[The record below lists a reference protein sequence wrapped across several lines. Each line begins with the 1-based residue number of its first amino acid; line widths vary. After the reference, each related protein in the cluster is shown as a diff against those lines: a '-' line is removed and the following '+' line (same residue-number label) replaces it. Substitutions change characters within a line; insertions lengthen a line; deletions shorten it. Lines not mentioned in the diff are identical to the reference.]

1 MDLSLKT
8 ETFGADDQS
17 WLDSAHGQ
25 DAAISITIVPGAG
38 GGFTAGTHYPT
49 GHLPSGTKLGK
60 ITASG
65 KYGLYDDAAG
75 DGRNT
80 LVGFLLTA
88 QKIGTGDVVAPLL
101 VHGRINEAALPFT
114 IDAAGKADVA
124 GRIQFV

>member
-1 MDLSLKT
+1 MDLGLKT
-8 ETFGADDQS
+8 ETFGGDSQT

-25 DAAISITIVPGAG
+25 DAAISGTIVAGAG

-65 KYGLYDDAAG
+65 KYGLYDDTAT
-75 DGRNT
+75 DGRQT

-88 QKIGTGDVVAPLL
+88 QKIGTSDIVGPILT
-101 VHGRINEAALPFT
+101 HGRINEAALPFT
-114 IDAAGKADVA
+114 VDANGKADVA
-124 GRIQFV
+124 GRIHFI

>member
-1 MDLSLKT
+1 MDLGLKT
-8 ETFGADDQS
+8 ETFGGDSQT

-25 DAAISITIVPGAG
+25 DAATNVTIVPGAT

-65 KYGLYDDAAG
+65 KYGLYDDAAT
-75 DGRNT
+75 DGRQT

-88 QKIGTGDVVAPLL
+88 QKIGNGDVVAPLL
-101 VHGRINEAALPFT
+101 RHGRVNEGALPFT

-124 GRIQFV
+124 GRIDFV